1 LNILLEDDSIVLIDK
16 PVGVPTIPE
25 RLDAQGACARKAV
38 EDLVGQKLLVVHR
51 LDKEVSGLLLFAKT
65 PEAHRF
71 LSLEFE
77 HRRVSK
83 TYLSLLWGYMEQS
96 SGLIDKP
103 IRQYGSGRMG
113 VDEDQGKP
121 SQTEY
126 QVVERWKDLTLV
138 EASPRTGRRHQLR
151 VHFYSQGPPT
161 AGDRRYHLPKWTE
174 QVPRLMLHA
183 WKLRIRHPSGK
194 YVEVEC
200 PPPPAFEDVLASFR
214 QQAYHGIGV
223 KAAAGLN

>member
-1 LNILLEDDSIVLIDK
+1 LKILLEDESIVLIDK
-16 PVGVPTIPE
+16 PVGIPTIPE
-25 RLDAQGACARKAV
+25 RLDAQGSCIKKTL
-38 EDLVGQKLLVVHR
+38 EDTIGQKLLVVHR
-51 LDKEVSGLLLFAKT
+51 LDKEVSGLLIFAKT
-65 PEAHRF
+65 TEAHRF
-71 LSLEFE
+71 LNLEFE

-113 VDEDQGKP
+113 IDEDQGKP

-151 VHFYSQGPPT
+151 VHFYSHGHPIV
-161 AGDRRYHLPKWTE
+161 GDRRYHMARWSE
-174 QVPRLMLHA
+174 SVPRLMLHA
-183 WKLRIRHPSGK
+183 WKLRIRHPSGR
-194 YVEVEC
+194 YLEMEC
-200 PPPPAFEDVLASFR
+200 PASAPFEDVLTSYR
-214 QQAYHGIGV
+214 QQAFHGVGV
-223 KAAAGLN
+223 RVAASLT

>member
-1 LNILLEDDSIVLIDK
+1 LKILLEDESIVLIDK
-16 PVGVPTIPE
+16 PVGIPTIPE
-25 RLDAQGACARKAV
+25 RLDAQGTCVKKTL
-38 EDLVGQKLLVVHR
+38 EETIGQKLFVVHR
-51 LDKEVSGLLLFAKT
+51 LDKEVSGLLVFAKT
-65 PEAHRF
+65 PEAHKF
-71 LSLEFE
+71 LNLEFE

-83 TYLSLLWGYMEQS
+83 TYLALLWGYMEKS

-113 VDEDQGKP
+113 IDEDQGKP

-151 VHFYSQGPPT
+151 VHFYSQGHPIV
-161 AGDRRYHLPKWTE
+161 GDRRYHMPKWTE
-174 QVPRLMLHA
+174 TVPRLMLHA
-183 WKLRIRHPSGK
+183 WKLRIRHPAGR

-200 PPPPAFEDVLASFR
+200 PAPPAFEEILATFR
-214 QQAYHGIGV
+214 QKAFHGVGI
-223 KAAAGLN
+223 KAVAGLS

>member
-1 LNILLEDDSIVLIDK
+1 MKILLEDESIVLIDK
-16 PVGVPTIPE
+16 PVGIPTIPE
-25 RLDAQGACARKAV
+25 RLDAQGSCIKKSL
-38 EDLVGQKLLVVHR
+38 EETLGQKLLVVHR
-51 LDKEVSGLLLFAKT
+51 LDKEVSGLLIFAKT

-71 LSLEFE
+71 LNLEFE

-83 TYLSLLWGYMEQS
+83 TYLALLRGYMEQS
-96 SGLIDKP
+96 SGVIDKP

-113 VDEDQGKP
+113 IDEDQGKP

-151 VHFYSQGPPT
+151 VHFYSQGHPIV
-161 AGDRRYHLPKWTE
+161 GDRRYHLAKWAE
-174 QVPRLMLHA
+174 SVPRLMLHA

-200 PPPPAFEDVLASFR
+200 PPPPAFEEVLTSFR
-214 QQAYHGIGV
+214 LQAYHGVGV
-223 KAAAGLN
+223 KAVVGLS